1 MFTLDHKPQDIRLF
15 MKRAG
20 CKGFTLIEVVISVF
34 IFAIIMMAVSQ
45 IFISAF
51 RGYNYARAVQR
62 DLEAAQF
69 AINTLAKEL
78 RTSSVVSASGV
89 QTFVQFV
96 DYSQSICFKY
106 RVSGSSLQ
114 VARKA
119 GIKTFDSCQST
130 AFASGDFTTVST
142 GAVTGNFFVIL
153 SDPTVG
159 SKKVG
164 KVTISLVVSE
174 GSHTARTQ
182 TTASLRDFGYI
193 GLQ

>member
-1 MFTLDHKPQDIRLF
+1 
-15 MKRAG
+15 
-20 CKGFTLIEVVISVF
+20 VVVSVF

-51 RGYNYARAVQR
+51 RGYNYTRAVQR
-62 DLEAAQF
+62 DLETAQF
-69 AINTLAKEL
+69 AINTLVKEL

-89 QTFVQFV
+89 QTFVQFI

-114 VARKA
+114 VAKKA
-119 GIKTFDSCQST
+119 DIKTFDSCRSI
-130 AFASGDFTTVST
+130 AFASGNFTTVST
-142 GAVTGNFFVIL
+142 GKVTGNFYVIP
-153 SDPTVG
+153 SNPAAG

-164 KVTISLVVSE
+164 KVTTSLVISE
-174 GSHTARTQ
+174 GAHMARIQ

-193 GLQ
+193 GL